1 MGESAEAELDG
12 DCSVLTEKW
21 LKRKEHP
28 WTVTEDPRIQEESG
42 LGGLPEVEHGDP
54 LHHG

>member
-1 MGESAEAELDG
+1 MGGVAEAELDG

-21 LKRKEHP
+21 LSIHGQSLRHH
-28 WTVTEDPRIQEESG
+28 RIQEESG

-54 LHHG
+54 LHYD